1 MIYAETKME
10 IYMPNLQLLDL
21 DDDEMSPTHEQKE
34 KVEVAIKNKQ
44 KGSEFDIR
52 EFPTELIV
60 DKYTKSLPEIG
71 DKTELFM
78 PDYQREY
85 KWSLKQQS
93 EFIESVLTN
102 LPIPYI
108 YVADVLEG
116 DNEGRIEIIDG
127 SQRIRTIARFLNNQ
141 LTLNGLTLVPELN
154 GFKFKD
160 LNGPRQLRFKR
171 KTIRFIE
178 LLDVDEEARRQIFY
192 RLNSGGV
199 ILNPM
204 EIRFGTNDGEFL
216 TLLKT
221 LAENEKFK
229 RLCPITQGRKN
240 NREAEEML
248 LRFFAYRFDMGSYI
262 KSVSSFLNNFM
273 AKMNNSYIYTEN
285 ETQLS
290 FNADLFQSTFDEM
303 LNFVDNNLKPLYFK
317 KSLKNVSV
325 PRIRFESLSVGISL
339 ALSTQ
344 QPIITNTINEWLNS
358 EVFSILTDSDA
369 SNSIP
374 KLKDRTFYVKNN
386 LLGLDWEPTSTAFI
400 KALSG
405 KSPVPFLEQGPDEEE
420 IGSNGDQYAL
430 F

>member
-1 MIYAETKME
+1 MS
-10 IYMPNLQLLDL
+10 NLQLLD
-21 DDDEMSPTHEQKE
+21 DEYSPSDNRKE
-34 KVEVAIKNKQ
+34 AVEIAIKNKQ

-60 DKYTKSLPEIG
+60 DKYTKFIPEIG
-71 DKTELFM
+71 NKTELFM

-127 SQRIRTIARFLNNQ
+127 SQRIRTISRFLNN
-141 LTLNGLTLVPELN
+141 LLRLEGLTLVPELN

-160 LNGPRQLRFKR
+160 LTGPRQLRFKR

-199 ILNPM
+199 VLNPM
-204 EIRFGTNDGEFL
+204 EMRFGTNDGEFL
-216 TLLKT
+216 TLLKK
-221 LAENEKFK
+221 LAENEKFQ

-248 LRFFAYRFDMGSYI
+248 LRFFAYRFDMNSYV
-262 KSVSSFLNNFM
+262 KGVSSFLNNFM
-273 AKMNNSYIYTEN
+273 AKMNNSYIYKEH
-285 ETQLS
+285 ELQLS
-290 FNADLFQSTFDEM
+290 FNADVFQKTFADM
-303 LNFVDNNLKPLYFK
+303 LDFVDKNFAPLYFK
-317 KSLKNVSV
+317 KHIKNTSV
-325 PRIRFESLSVGISL
+325 PRIRFEALSVGVSL
-339 ALSTQ
+339 AQDSQKPL
-344 QPIITNTINEWLNS
+344 ITNTIPEWLNS
-358 EVFSILTDSDA
+358 EVFSVLTDSDA

-374 KLKDRTFYVKNN
+374 KLKDRTFYVKDN
-386 LLGLDWEPTSTAFI
+386 LLGDHWEPTSTAFI

-405 KSPVPFLEQGPDEEE
+405 QSPVPFLEQGPDEEE

>member
-1 MIYAETKME
+1 
-10 IYMPNLQLLDL
+10 MPNLLLL
-21 DDDEMSPTHEQKE
+21 DDDITPTEAQKE
-34 KVEVAIKNKQ
+34 AVEIAIKDKQ
-44 KGSEFDIR
+44 KSSEFDIR

-60 DKYTKSLPEIG
+60 DKYTKLIPEIG

-78 PDYQREY
+78 PEYQREY

-108 YVADVLEG
+108 YVADVLDG

-127 SQRIRTIARFLNNQ
+127 SQRIRTISRFINNQ
-141 LTLNGLTLVPELN
+141 LTLEGLTLVPELN

-199 ILNPM
+199 TLNPM
-204 EIRFGTNDGEFL
+204 EVRFGTNDGEFL
-216 TLLKT
+216 SFLKD
-221 LAENEKFK
+221 LANDEKFK
-229 RLCPITQGRKN
+229 RLCPIPQTRKD

-248 LRFFAYRFDMGSYI
+248 LRFFAYRFDMQSY
-262 KSVSSFLNNFM
+262 KKGVSPFLNDFM
-273 AKMNNSYIYTEN
+273 NKMNNQYLYKEHEPQVTFN
-285 ETQLS
+285 EHVFKT
-290 FNADLFQSTFDEM
+290 TFDNM
-303 LNFVDNNLKPLYFK
+303 LNFVDVNFAPLYFK
-317 KSLKNVSV
+317 KTVKNISV
-325 PRIRFESLSVGISL
+325 PRIRFEAISVGVSL
-339 ALSTQ
+339 ALNESQTLN
-344 QPIITNTINEWLNS
+344 TNKVMEWLNS
-358 EVFSILTDSDA
+358 DIFSILTDSDA

-374 KLKDRTFYVKNN
+374 KLKDRTFFVKNN
-386 LLGLDWEPTSTAFI
+386 LLGLHWEPTSTAFI

-405 KSPVPFLEQGPDEEE
+405 TSPVPFLEQGPDEEE
-420 IGSNGDQYAL
+420 IGDGDQYAL

>member
-1 MIYAETKME
+1 
-10 IYMPNLQLLDL
+10 
-21 DDDEMSPTHEQKE
+21 
-34 KVEVAIKNKQ
+34 
-44 KGSEFDIR
+44 
-52 EFPTELIV
+52 
-60 DKYTKSLPEIG
+60 
-71 DKTELFM
+71 
-78 PDYQREY
+78 
-85 KWSLKQQS
+85 
-93 EFIESVLTN
+93 
-102 LPIPYI
+102 
-108 YVADVLEG
+108 
-116 DNEGRIEIIDG
+116 
-127 SQRIRTIARFLNNQ
+127 
-141 LTLNGLTLVPELN
+141 
-154 GFKFKD
+154 
-160 LNGPRQLRFKR
+160 
-171 KTIRFIE
+171 
-178 LLDVDEEARRQIFY
+178 
-192 RLNSGGV
+192 
-199 ILNPM
+199 
-204 EIRFGTNDGEFL
+204 
-216 TLLKT
+216 
-221 LAENEKFK
+221 
-229 RLCPITQGRKN
+229 
-240 NREAEEML
+240 
-248 LRFFAYRFDMGSYI
+248 
-262 KSVSSFLNNFM
+262 
-273 AKMNNSYIYTEN
+273 MNNSYIYTEN

>member
-1 MIYAETKME
+1 MST
-10 IYMPNLQLLDL
+10 LQLLD
-21 DDDEMSPTHEQKE
+21 DENSPSDYQKDI
-34 KVEVAIKNKQ
+34 VEAAIKNKQ
-44 KGSEFDIR
+44 KSSDFDIR

-60 DKYTKSLPEIG
+60 DKYTKCIPEIG
-71 DKTELFM
+71 NKTELFM

-127 SQRIRTIARFLNNQ
+127 SQRIRTISRFLNNL
-141 LTLNGLTLVPELN
+141 LTLEGLTLVPELN

-160 LNGPRQLRFKR
+160 LTGPRQLRFKR

-199 ILNPM
+199 TLNPM
-204 EIRFGTNDGEFL
+204 EIRFGTNDGKFL
-216 TLLKT
+216 TFLKT

-229 RLCPITQGRKN
+229 RLCPITIGRKN

-248 LRFFAYRFDMGSYI
+248 LRFFAYRFDMSSYI
-262 KSVSSFLNNFM
+262 KGVSSFLNNFM
-273 AKMNNSYIYTEN
+273 AKMNNNYTYKKDEQELHFN
-285 ETQLS
+285 EE
-290 FNADLFQSTFDEM
+290 LFQTTFDEM
-303 LNFVDNNLKPLYFK
+303 LNFVDIHLAPIYFK
-317 KSLKNVSV
+317 KHVKNTSV
-325 PRIRFESLSVGISL
+325 PRIRFEALSVGISL
-339 ALSTQ
+339 ALDTKE
-344 QPIITNTINEWLNS
+344 PLITNNIGEWLNS
-358 EVFSILTDSDA
+358 ETFSILTDSDA

-374 KLKDRTFYVKNN
+374 KLKDRTFFVVNN
-386 LLGLDWEPTSTAFI
+386 LLGKSWEPTSSAFI

-405 KSPVPFLEQGPDEEE
+405 TSPVPFLEQGPDEEE
-420 IGSNGDQYAL
+420 VGNNGDQYAL